1 MSLSASALLA
11 ALCIVGV
18 TASTSAQT
26 RRNTGSGITVYA
38 DPNFRGQSMT
48 VRDDTPDLRSY
59 GLNDKISSIEVPNG
73 ESWEMCQDINYGNRC
88 QVISGSVSDLRGMG
102 WSDRIS
108 SLRRVGNGY
117 ANGAR
122 NRNGYG
128 IGNGNGNGNGRVGSG
143 SQSLLF
149 YDQTG
154 FRGSSTT
161 VTSNSS
167 DLRFARRPGSVEVR
181 GGTWELCD
189 QSGRCATV
197 RQNVSNLSQI
207 GLGNSLRS
215 ATLVDDGYGNNNP
228 NGNGYG
234 RNRRNPY
241 NGGGYTR

>member
-1 MSLSASALLA
+1 MRHQFARCKTSLGVSALLV

-26 RRNTGSGITVYA
+26 RRNTGRGITVYA
-38 DPNFRGQSMT
+38 DPDFRGQSMT
-48 VRDDTPDLRSY
+48 IRDDTPDLRGY

-108 SLRRVGNGY
+108 SLRRVGNGV
-117 ANGAR
+117 R

-128 IGNGNGNGNGRVGSG
+128 IGNGRLGSG
-143 SQSLLF
+143 SESLLF
-149 YDQTG
+149 YDRTG
-154 FRGSSTT
+154 FRGSSTV
-161 VTSNSS
+161 VTSNAS
-167 DLRFARRPGSVEVR
+167 DLGFVRRPAASVQVR

-197 RQNVSNLSQI
+197 TQNVSDLSQL
-207 GLGNSLRS
+207 GLGNRLRS
-215 ATLVDDGYGNNNP
+215 ANLVDNRNG

-234 RNRRNPY
+234 RGQRNRSNS
-241 NGGGYTR
+241 GYYSR

>member
-1 MSLSASALLA
+1 MKYELTRCKTSLRASALLV

-18 TASTSAQT
+18 SMPASAQS
-26 RRNTGSGITVYA
+26 RRNAGRGITVYA
-38 DPNFRGQSMT
+38 DPDFRGQSMT
-48 VRDDTPDLRSY
+48 IRDDTPDLRGY

-108 SLRRVGNGY
+108 SLRRVGNGF
-117 ANGAR
+117 G
-122 NRNGYG
+122 NRTGNG
-128 IGNGNGNGNGRVGSG
+128 IGNPRYNNGNSRSE
-143 SQSLLF
+143 SLLF
-149 YDQTG
+149 YNQTG
-154 FRGSSTT
+154 FRGSSTV

-207 GLGNSLRS
+207 GLGNNLRS
-215 ATLVDDGYGNNNP
+215 ATLVDDGYGNNN
-228 NGNGYG
+228 GNGYG
-234 RNRRNPY
+234 RNRRNRY